1 MSEIRYVCLSD
12 THFGEEDSI
21 LTNLKEGGTGVD
33 PTRPSPVLES
43 LVDCLREII
52 EKQNPNTRPSLVL
65 AGDIL
70 ELALCE
76 THEAAM
82 AFLRFVELAMKKD
95 QELFDAI
102 VYIPGNHDHHLWET
116 ARETQYV
123 NHIRTRESEPLEAPW
138 HTTRLLPDNQ
148 RIKVPSLFM
157 SRLIQRIPH
166 LRKKEMEVL
175 VHYPNFGIKSPDSRR
190 CVVFTHGHYIE
201 PIYRAMTYLKCV
213 VFPDQKPPA
222 TIDGIEAENFAW
234 IDFFWSTM
242 GRSAAVGRGME
253 DVYEKLQYAKGLSR
267 IVSNLSKEL
276 ADQFDIPLLWE
287 GAEAK
292 LFQTVFGRILK
303 RAGSRERSDLG
314 SALGSRADKGLRDYL
329 SGPLLAQIRHEV
341 GSLLDEVTFV
351 FGHTHK
357 SFQMDMQRLDGL
369 PRWVDVYN
377 TGGWVVETTE
387 PEPLHGG
394 AVVLIDE
401 ELRATSLRL
410 YHEGGDPAD
419 YRVSV
424 EEASHV
430 GERRSTFH
438 QEVVERVN
446 PAADPW
452 RRFSE
457 LAAAAVQE
465 RAKMLQSRVAARDD

>member
-43 LVDCLREII
+43 LVECLRDII

-65 AGDIL
+65 SGDIL
-70 ELALCE
+70 ELALCD

-95 QELFDAI
+95 RELFDAI
-102 VYIPGNHDHHLWET
+102 IYIPGNHDHHLWET

-123 NHIRTRESEPLEAPW
+123 NHIRTRASEPLEPPW
-138 HTTRLLPDNQ
+138 HTTRMLAENQ

-166 LRKKEMEVL
+166 LREKEMEVL
-175 VHYPNFGIKSPDSRR
+175 VYYPNFGIKSPDARR

-201 PIYRAMTYLKCV
+201 PLYRLMTRLKCV
-213 VFPDQKPPA
+213 IFPDQKPPA

-242 GRSAAVGRGME
+242 GRSADVGRGVE
-253 DVYEKLQYAKGLSR
+253 AVYEKLQYAKGLSG
-267 IVSNLSKEL
+267 IVSNLSREL

-292 LFQTVFGRILK
+292 LFQAVFGRLLK
-303 RAGSRERSDLG
+303 RAGSRERSDVG
-314 SALGSRADKGLRDYL
+314 SALGFRAEEGLRRYV
-329 SGPLLAQIRHEV
+329 SGPLLAQIRHEI
-341 GSLLDEVTFV
+341 GSLLDEVTVV

-357 SFQMDMQRLDGL
+357 AFQKDMQKLDGF
-369 PRWVDVYN
+369 PRWVNVYN

-387 PEPLHGG
+387 PEPIHGG

-401 ELRATSLRL
+401 QLRATSLCM
-410 YHEGGDPAD
+410 YHETREAGD

-430 GERRSTFH
+430 GERGNPFH
-438 QEVVERVN
+438 QEVVEGVH
-446 PAADPW
+446 PEADPW

-457 LAAAAVQE
+457 LAAAAVRE
-465 RAKMLQSRVAARDD
+465 RADLLQRRVSARED